1 MHQSQIICKHQLLP
15 TLYCARPCMCRHEY
29 HTMAQITS
37 RACILHQC
45 IQWFFYLPSSDK
57 TVGTLRHFLPNLTLV
72 LTIHD
77 IHDCR
82 SVGERTTCY
91 STFIFWPPPPPPIS
105 LLVNQWVYIW
115 NGYLH
120 SCGILCAVT
129 CCFLHNVL
137 KWCTGCIF
145 KGQGSRK
152 HRSAT
157 VFRSLIKLNT
167 EPCLGISM
175 QFRIA

>member
-91 STFIFWPPPPPPIS
+91 STFIFWPPPSSHITTCEPMGIYMKWLS
-105 LLVNQWVYIW
+105 SFLWDIVCCHLLFLTQCFEMVYW
-115 NGYLH
+115 LH
-120 SCGILCAVT
+120 L
-129 CCFLHNVL
+129 
-137 KWCTGCIF
+137 
-145 KGQGSRK
+145 QGSGVQK
-152 HRSAT
+152 T
-157 VFRSLIKLNT
+157 QKCN
-167 EPCLGISM
+167 CLQKSD
-175 QFRIA
+175 